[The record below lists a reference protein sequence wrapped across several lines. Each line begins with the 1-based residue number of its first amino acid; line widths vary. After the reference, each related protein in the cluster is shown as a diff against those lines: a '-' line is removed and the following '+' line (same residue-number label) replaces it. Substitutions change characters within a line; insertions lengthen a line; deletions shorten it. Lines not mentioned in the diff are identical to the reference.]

1 MPSHGF
7 PCWDLLR
14 QFHNTPHT
22 TSYSHVSN
30 DIQSV
35 NSPGFNCCGCGCQGL
50 WLERLAV
57 LRCSQWI
64 KVPATKQLP
73 AMSPTCQISRNLCDT
88 KTSFER
94 SSNLSTNYCWLF
106 SLYPHCIP
114 IVRNACNLPKVGISM
129 CLHTQVFAQRAGP
142 SHHPQAIKVEWVYA
156 SPGQEEGDLWGV
168 KRF

>member
-64 KVPATKQLP
+64 KVPAMKQLP

-114 IVRNACNLPKVGISM
+114 ILSVKIPIAVGKSP
-129 CLHTQVFAQRAGP
+129 LNSHYTPQVYP
-142 SHHPQAIKVEWVYA
+142 TEITMNSHCILIYIYM
-156 SPGQEEGDLWGV
+156 
-168 KRF
+168 